1 MVQRKKSRCSASN
14 VISELAERELRW
26 QNERVF
32 NPPYVIQ
39 HGKRISSTAI
49 GIFDFKWDEDYIH
62 KDIQPKRME
71 DNMALKKA
79 SSPKKLVKETIIQK
93 TATNSKPIAPITAI
107 AKVEV
112 APNLVVAPGIS
123 KESNL
128 KRLAGSPIIADFVKR
143 THCEWNHQDWLALLG
158 EIKEKGFDP
167 IDSDQVGLLLE
178 ERRAQILAAK
188 ND

>member
-1 MVQRKKSRCSASN
+1 MASKKT
-14 VISELAERELRW
+14 
-26 QNERVF
+26 
-32 NPPYVIQ
+32 
-39 HGKRISSTAI
+39 ST
-49 GIFDFKWDEDYIH
+49 
-62 KDIQPKRME
+62 
-71 DNMALKKA
+71 
-79 SSPKKLVKETIIQK
+79 PKKLVKETAVLK
-93 TATNSKPIAPITAI
+93 TEPSSKPIAPIAPIAKAESAPSLAI
-107 AKVEV
+107 APAV
-112 APNLVVAPGIS
+112 S